1 MLQVIRERAQGFFAW
16 VIVGL
21 IILSFALWGLNSYF
35 NETDEGFQAA
45 LVNDEKV
52 TVYEYRIAYSN
63 EQSRMAQMF
72 GNNFD
77 IDMFDDQIKKTA
89 LERVIDNAILIQEA
103 DQSGMY
109 ISDEQLAY
117 RIQTIEGFSRN
128 GVFSREA
135 YEQQL
140 TQAGESTVGF
150 EFRIRRGLIADQLVN
165 GIIGSSF
172 ATQDDIALT
181 VRLRDQEREVGYVTI
196 PVGAFKS
203 DVEVTDEDI
212 KAYFEENK
220 ENYKTEEK
228 VQLEYLELKVDD
240 LVSSVELDE
249 SELEDYYED
258 QKERFVTAEQRRASH
273 ILIELGDDSGAA
285 KQKALDVYAEVK
297 VGDKD
302 FETLAKEY
310 SDDLGSANEG
320 GDLGFF
326 GKGIMDENFEDMVF
340 SQSIGDVS
348 EPVRSEFGYH
358 IIKLVDIQAS
368 AGKQFSE
375 VKADIEAE
383 VRKNKAE
390 KVYFDKLELLANLA
404 YETPDTLEVAKEE
417 LGLTIQTSPF
427 IGKRGGVGVFGN
439 RKVVDAAFSDDV
451 LKENLNSEAIEL
463 SSTHALV
470 VRLKEHKP
478 SEVKSLD
485 EVKAQIK
492 RTLIDEKVL
501 AKAKSISAEIAEKIK
516 SGIPAEDV
524 ASELEYSWNESKWI
538 KREAPDMPRELVQA
552 AFALKRIDGA
562 GVETKGV
569 ELSSGEYALLIL
581 TDVKDGDISDLSDE
595 DKKQIANGIANA
607 TGVDSFTMLLK
618 ALKDEA
624 EIKKFPGNL

>member
-16 VIVGL
+16 IIVGL
-21 IILSFALWGLNSYF
+21 IVLSFTLVGLNSYF
-35 NETDEGFQAA
+35 NETSEGFQAA

-63 EQSRMAQMF
+63 EQARMAQMF

-103 DQSGMY
+103 AQSGMY

-117 RIQTIEGFSRN
+117 RIQTIDSFAEN
-128 GVFSREA
+128 GVFSRAA
-135 YEQQL
+135 YGQQL

-150 EFRIRRGLIADQLVN
+150 EYRIRRGLIADQLVN

-172 ATQDDIALT
+172 ATSDDIALT

-196 PVGAFKS
+196 PVGTFKS
-203 DVEVTDEDI
+203 DIDVTDEEI
-212 KAYFEENK
+212 KTYFEANT

-240 LVSSVELDE
+240 LVSLVELDE

-258 QKERFVTAEQRRASH
+258 QKERFMTSEQRRASH

-285 KQKALDVYAEVK
+285 KDKAAEVYAEVQA
-297 VGDKD
+297 GEKD
-302 FETLAKEY
+302 FATLVKEY
-310 SDDLGSANEG
+310 SDDLGSTNEG

-326 GKGIMDENFEDMVF
+326 AKGIMDENFEDTVF

-348 EPVRSEFGYH
+348 EPIRSEFGYH
-358 IIKLVDIQAS
+358 IIKLEDIQAS
-368 AGKQFSE
+368 TGKKFSE
-375 VKADIEAE
+375 VKVDIEAE
-383 VRKNKAE
+383 VRKKKAE
-390 KVYFDKLELLANLA
+390 KTYFDKLELLANLA

-427 IGKRGGVGVFGN
+427 VGKRGAAGVFGN
-439 RKVVDAAFSDDV
+439 RKVIDAAFSDDV
-451 LKENLNSEAIEL
+451 LQENLNSEAIEL

-478 SEVKSLD
+478 SEVKPLD
-485 EVKAQIK
+485 DVKAQIET
-492 RTLIDEKVL
+492 TLIDEKAL
-501 AKAKSISAEIAEKIK
+501 EKAKSISTEIAGKIK
-516 SGIPAEDV
+516 SGTPAEDA
-524 ASELEYSWNESKWI
+524 ASELEYSWNESKWV
-538 KREAPDMPRELVQA
+538 KRDVPDMPRELVQA
-552 AFALKRIDGA
+552 AFALKRIDGTS
-562 GVETKGV
+562 VETKGV
-569 ELSSGEYALLIL
+569 ELNNGDYALLML
-581 TDVKDGDISDLSDE
+581 TDVKDGDVADLSDE
-595 DKKQIANGIANA
+595 DKKQITDGIANA
-607 TGVDSFTMLLK
+607 AGVDSFTMLLK

-624 EIKKFPGNL
+624 VIKKFPGNL